1 MIPTMTL
8 LILTA
13 LEVLNLVAGAEE
25 RQQEMRARYTYQEV
39 QENWRLDP
47 YNRPIEGSQRTKTF
61 DVIMLQG
68 QRYRKMIARNGKP
81 LTAAEQ
87 WEVEED
93 MKRVVEAKPATTSLR
108 ALATTHKLTL
118 NGDILEAV
126 NETKSHV
133 FQFDPKTHEILRH
146 TTQSGTTKM
155 TIDYT
160 RLPDGT
166 TLPSQV
172 EVDFIVGDVHGIQR
186 STFSNFR
193 LN

>member
-1 MIPTMTL
+1 MTL

-13 LEVLNLVAGAEE
+13 LEILNLVAGAEE
-25 RQQEMRARYTYQEV
+25 RQQEMRARYVYQEV

-47 YNRPIEGSQRTKTF
+47 YGQRIQGSERSKTF
-61 DVIMLQG
+61 DVILLQG

-81 LTAAEQ
+81 LTPAEQ

-108 ALATTHKLTL
+108 DLASTHKLAIK
-118 NGDILEAV
+118 GDTLEAV
-126 NETKSHV
+126 SETKSHT
-133 FQFDPKTHEILRH
+133 FTIDSRTHEILRH
-146 TTQSGTTKM
+146 ITQNGTTRM

-166 TLPSQV
+166 TLPSKV
-172 EVDFIVGDVHGIQR
+172 EVDFTVGDVHGIQR
-186 STFSNFR
+186 STFSNFA

>member
-1 MIPTMTL
+1 MTL

-25 RQQEMRARYTYQEV
+25 RQQEMRARYVYQEV

-47 YNRPIEGSQRTKTF
+47 YGQRIQGSERTKTF

-81 LTAAEQ
+81 LTPAEQ

-93 MKRVVEAKPATTSLR
+93 MKRVVESKPVTTSLR
-108 ALATTHKLTL
+108 NLASTHKLTL
-118 NGDILEAV
+118 NGDTLEAV
-126 NETKSHV
+126 SDTQSHT
-133 FQFDPKTHEILRH
+133 FTIDPKTHEILRH
-146 TTQSGTTKM
+146 TMQNGTTKM
-155 TIDYT
+155 MIDYT

-172 EVDFIVGDVHGIQR
+172 EVDFTVGDVHGIQR

>member
-1 MIPTMTL
+1 MTL

-25 RQQEMRARYTYQEV
+25 RQQELRARYTYQEV

-81 LTAAEQ
+81 LTPAEQ

-93 MKRVVEAKPATTSLR
+93 MKRAVESKLATTSLR
-108 ALATTHKLTL
+108 DLSKTHKLTL
-118 NGDILEAV
+118 NRDTLEATSD
-126 NETKSHV
+126 TKSHV

-146 TTQSGTTKM
+146 TTQNGATKM

-160 RLPDGT
+160 RLPSGT
-166 TLPSQV
+166 TLPGQV
-172 EVDFIVGDVHGIQR
+172 EVDFTVGDVHGIQR